1 VCSRIG
7 ASEMSAVWGWGRVI
21 SWSALC
27 AAGLVLVGAA
37 RPALA
42 WGVQPAPG
50 LGTPAL
56 AAGAQ
61 PAFGAGAP
69 TLAAGLPAPA
79 GAGSSLGAAPPAST
93 AGGGPTAIGEQPR
106 SGAGAPT
113 LFTIAPD
120 TPEPNSSE
128 EIARATTEPRFS
140 SPWVSYVPASSTVPS
155 PRAFL
160 HRIAGAP
167 GELVDSGTAYAYAR
181 ALASASPRVRLFKI
195 GRSEEGR
202 DIVLL
207 AIADEAG
214 IQQLDQL
221 KADTAALADP
231 RRTDAAAA
239 TKIIEHARPIYY
251 FNAALHSD
259 ETGST
264 EAVLELAY
272 RLAVSD
278 QPMIDRIRRNLV
290 VLINPVSNP
299 DGRDK
304 QVEWFYR
311 YLKGKTELQKL
322 PRQAPPYWS
331 KYAYVDINRDA
342 HQLTHET
349 TKAVQRMLFDWHPQ
363 VVHDLHESIALLITW
378 NGTGPLNEH
387 VDPISY
393 NERMELSFH
402 EVQTMTAMGM
412 PGVWTWNFGDDF
424 AHLFMDSVGLNHN
437 AIGRGYETFGNGT
450 AETLTQTSPADAV
463 SQEWYRPS
471 PPPDAPFKWSAR
483 DNLNY
488 TETGALSV
496 LDAAA
501 QQSKSLLIN
510 FYQKGL
516 HSWQKGVT
524 EAPFAYVIPDEQ
536 GDPTRVAQLVARLM
550 AQGIEVHRAGAQLT
564 LKEGV
569 FPAGTYVVRLD
580 QPYRNYAV
588 DLLSAQH
595 YPKDAGEPYDDISW
609 SFPAHYHLS
618 ALPIADAAV
627 RAASLTLLTEP
638 PHAKG
643 SVSEAGASVNAYL
656 LKDTG
661 QEGLLEARFR
671 LAKFKVDIAERP
683 FSSGGVQY
691 PAGSWILPTQSGL
704 EKALEEASGQL
715 GLEFVAASSVPD
727 VSHHAAPVPRLGVWI
742 PWADTDTSGWTR
754 YSLDQRHIP
763 YSYVRDEDIRAGK
776 LRSKYD
782 VLLYPHVD
790 LELAE
795 QIEGIPKSWGPMAF
809 KKTRTTPSFGSPA
822 ESDDITGGI
831 GYAGLAEIQRYVDSG
846 GLLITLGSGSMLPL
860 EAGIVRGVRRE
871 SGGVPRSSQGGGA
884 ASAAASQASETRT
897 PGSHLRVT
905 FARPD
910 HPIAYG
916 YSAHTHVFRQNFPLY
931 AVPRFWLRMA
941 YCTTCLDGP
950 VDPSGVVLE
959 WGDRE
964 GAPFVV
970 SGQAWGEQNL
980 IGRPAILDLRAG
992 SGHVVAFNFNP
1003 LHRDLNRGDQR
1014 MLWNAI
1020 INWQYEL
1027 TLH

>member
-1 VCSRIG
+1 MRWAG
-7 ASEMSAVWGWGRVI
+7 A
-21 SWSALC
+21 
-27 AAGLVLVGAA
+27 LVGALCWA
-37 RPALA
+37 TISPAA
-42 WGVQPAPG
+42 VADNSGSA
-50 LGTPAL
+50 TPAL
-56 AAGAQ
+56 
-61 PAFGAGAP
+61 F
-69 TLAAGLPAPA
+69 
-79 GAGSSLGAAPPAST
+79 S
-93 AGGGPTAIGEQPR
+93 
-106 SGAGAPT
+106 
-113 LFTIAPD
+113 IAPD

-140 SPWVSYVPASSTVPS
+140 SPWVSYVPASATVPS
-155 PRAFL
+155 PRVFL

-167 GELVDSGTAYAYAR
+167 GELVDSSTAYAYGR
-181 ALASASPRVRLFKI
+181 ALAAASPRVRLFKI

-207 AIADEAG
+207 AIADEKG
-214 IQQLDQL
+214 IAQLDQL

-231 RRTDAAAA
+231 RKTDAAAA
-239 TKIIEHARPIYY
+239 TRIIERARPIYY

-272 RLAVSD
+272 RLAVSE
-278 QPMIDRIRRNLV
+278 QPMIRRIRENLV

-311 YLKGKTELQKL
+311 YLKGKTELEKL

-331 KYAYVDINRDA
+331 KYAFVDINRDA

-349 TKAVQRMLFDWHPQ
+349 TKAVQRMLFEWHPQ
-363 VVHDLHESIALLITW
+363 VVHDLHESVALLITW

-393 NERMELSFH
+393 DERMELSFH
-402 EVQTMTAMGM
+402 EVQTLTGFGM

-424 AHLFMDSVGLNHN
+424 AHLFLDSIGLNHN

-450 AETLTQTSPADAV
+450 AETLTQTSPPDEV

-471 PPPDAPFKWSAR
+471 PPPNTAFKWSAR

-496 LDAAA
+496 LDSAA
-501 QQSKSLLIN
+501 QQSKVLLAN

-516 HSWQKGVT
+516 HSWRKGV
-524 EAPFAYVIPDEQ
+524 EEPPYAFVIPDGQ
-536 GDPTRVAQLVARLM
+536 GDPTRVSQLVSRLL
-550 AQGIEVHRAGAQLT
+550 AQGIEVHRTNAE
-564 LKEGV
+564 LKLQEGV

-588 DLLSAQH
+588 DLLSPQH

-609 SFPAHYHLS
+609 SFPAHYHLNVE
-618 ALPIADAAV
+618 PIADPGV
-627 RAASLTLLTEP
+627 RAADLTQLTEA
-638 PHAKG
+638 PHVKG
-643 SVSEAGASVNAYL
+643 NVLAGDAQQGTATSVRPGGAYL

-671 LAKFKVDIAERP
+671 LAKFKVAVAEGA
-683 FSSGGVQY
+683 FTVGGIEY
-691 PAGSWILPTQSGL
+691 PAGSWILAVQPGL
-704 EKALEEASGQL
+704 AKAVEDTAEQL
-715 GLEFVAASSVPD
+715 GLDFVGVGAVPE
-727 VSHHAAPVPRLGVWI
+727 VSRHAAPVPRLGVWI

-776 LRSKYD
+776 LRGRYD

-795 QIEGIPKSWGPMAF
+795 QIQGIPKAWGPMPF
-809 KKTRTTPSFGSPA
+809 KKTRLTPSHGTPA

-831 GYAGLAEIQRYVDSG
+831 GWAGLAEIQRFVDSG

-860 EAGIVRGVRRE
+860 EGGIVRGVRRE

-884 ASAAASQASETRT
+884 ASAAAAQDAETRT

-916 YSAHTHVFRQNFPLY
+916 YAAHTYVFRQNFPLY
-931 AVPRFWLRMA
+931 AIPRFWLRMA

-959 WGDRE
+959 WGDRD

-980 IGRPAILDLRAG
+980 IGRPAILDMRAG
-992 SGHVVAFNFNP
+992 AGQVVAFNFNP